1 MQNALVV
8 RYFLLLIAIGGSL
21 LVSACADEQAPAATT
36 PEALPSPTPPPTPR
50 PEPPAIPVGLR
61 VSERG
66 ETFIEWAW
74 TPVAEVTG
82 YDVQFSDNE
91 AFTSEDEVIRRTA
104 EQISYRR
111 AGLRPGETAYL
122 RVRSAAG
129 TGAARITSAWSTHI
143 TGMTAPFPA
152 ATIVNPEPPTFP
164 LEVAL
169 PEGECAFTVDE
180 DGRSRMNKNLTIR
193 TDRHA
198 GLLVDILPPGSECCT
213 AHLVRLYPGRDNRPF
228 ANEIPHRHDP
238 GGVVFEDL
246 FGGETRVGKLFF
258 WIFEYTDESF
268 AREGGRTNGLICEP
282 FYCHVT
288 AESARGFGR
297 SDPLLAEVQRLCG

>member
-1 MQNALVV
+1 MFVI
-8 RYFLLLIAIGGSL
+8 RYFALLTALGGSL
-21 LVSACADEQAPAATT
+21 LASGCANEQTPAATT
-36 PEALPSPTPPPTPR
+36 PQILPSPTPR
-50 PEPPAIPVGLR
+50 PEPPAVPAGLR

-82 YDVQFSDNE
+82 YDVQFSTDE

-111 AGLRPGETAYL
+111 DGLRPAETAYL
-122 RVRSAAG
+122 RVRSVAG
-129 TGAARITSAWSTHI
+129 AGAARITSAWSTHV
-143 TGMTAPFPA
+143 TGMTSPFPTT
-152 ATIVNPEPPTFP
+152 TIVNPEPPTFP

-169 PEGECAFTVDE
+169 PERECAFTVDE

-198 GLLVDILPPGSECCT
+198 GLVVSVLPPGSECCPE
-213 AHLVRLYPGRDNRPF
+213 HLVRLYPGRDNHPF
-228 ANEIPHRHDP
+228 ANEIPYRHDP
-238 GGVVFEDL
+238 GGVLFED
-246 FGGETRVGKLFF
+246 FPSGETRVGKVFF
-258 WIFEYTDESF
+258 WISEYTDEFF
-268 AREGGRTNGLICEP
+268 AREGGRASGLICEP

-288 AESARGFGR
+288 AERSYGFG
-297 SDPLLAEVQRLCG
+297 SADPLLTEVQRLCG